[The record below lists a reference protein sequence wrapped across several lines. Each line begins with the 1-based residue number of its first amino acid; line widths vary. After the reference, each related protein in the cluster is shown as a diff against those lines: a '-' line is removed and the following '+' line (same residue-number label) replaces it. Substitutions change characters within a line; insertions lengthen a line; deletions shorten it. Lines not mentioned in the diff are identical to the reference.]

1 MRDRNSSLPLKHLAT
16 KGSSSDPNLEEFGDN
31 LYKILEIYLR
41 AKPIPS
47 ADFLTALQALPE
59 WLRDRAVTTPSVQE
73 LLNQKIA
80 MRLPTA
86 IMICDFL
93 FYIIII
99 SSFSIGVT
107 CTIKNRMPGS
117 EEGCDRQVSNWILLV
132 SVFYFLIREIV
143 QVLSLLSLGLIKSY
157 FSGGTNYIDILALI
171 LGFFFFIDMQTEK
184 GIGKICKG
192 NDEECLIEKLDT
204 FRWVASIA
212 LLVFWAAMLSFLKST
227 FIEFAVFVGGLRNVV
242 GRFIPFLMALLIL
255 LIAFQQIFYLI
266 YFDSQR
272 CQCTKVDADKDFC
285 DVEYPDGADPHF
297 CEEWLTLLK
306 VYIMLLGEVNDEEFL
321 VNNFQEEG
329 FVQGL
334 GITFFIIFMFLVVIL
349 LANVL
354 IAIVTDSYGVI
365 KNERAAVVFWTNRL
379 DYIAECD
386 AIIHGPWIRRMRELF
401 FLTPND
407 AVDNEKISEEFGAE
421 LWETC
426 IGFDVVDYKV
436 TTIDF
441 WAFLFFRIL
450 AFAFVLVW
458 VPVGFLTFGTL
469 W

>member
-1 MRDRNSSLPLKHLAT
+1 M
-16 KGSSSDPNLEEFGDN
+16 
-31 LYKILEIYLR
+31 
-41 AKPIPS
+41 
-47 ADFLTALQALPE
+47 
-59 WLRDRAVTTPSVQE
+59 
-73 LLNQKIA
+73 
-80 MRLPTA
+80 
-86 IMICDFL
+86 
-93 FYIIII
+93 
-99 SSFSIGVT
+99 
-107 CTIKNRMPGS
+107 
-117 EEGCDRQVSNWILLV
+117 
-132 SVFYFLIREIV
+132 
-143 QVLSLLSLGLIKSY
+143 
-157 FSGGTNYIDILALI
+157 
-171 LGFFFFIDMQTEK
+171 
-184 GIGKICKG
+184 
-192 NDEECLIEKLDT
+192 
-204 FRWVASIA
+204 
-212 LLVFWAAMLSFLKST
+212 
-227 FIEFAVFVGGLRNVV
+227 
-242 GRFIPFLMALLIL
+242 
-255 LIAFQQIFYLI
+255 
-266 YFDSQR
+266 
-272 CQCTKVDADKDFC
+272 DADKDFC

-469 W
+469 WPPQVRERLLFSDPKSGGGEGKELEKRSMEVRSLREEVRDLQNEILLEMSTDRKEVVAMKNQFVDMKKNLQTEMRSIKQIVTMLFDLQSLDGN